1 MSAKRYDVEATLL
14 AVRSRLL
21 IGVAITGFAFIA
33 AMGLLGSGPAES
45 SAAVRSVAH
54 AQPLLPGQ
62 DAAGTQDLAD
72 FNANVVRPAA
82 SQALSLEQTRAKVA
96 ETQAAL
102 QVAQLQKQSDD
113 LRVSRAAAGVAELE
127 DEARNV
133 AQATVSSAIKAFQRG
148 GNSVSIL
155 EVQDL
160 NAGFR
165 ASTLNEAALLSN
177 ADVFT
182 QFYSKQRD
190 ADLAV
195 AELEVFSVRNTE
207 LADRVAVLEEELQ
220 ADQAWL
226 AQLEERNLQQRARS
240 VTAQAS
246 TWTQNRG
253 RKQGF
258 YLLTCPVNG
267 VHSFIDS
274 WGFPRSGGRRH
285 KGVDILANVGVEIV
299 APVNGRVEHFS
310 NRVGGR
316 SFRMWDENGN
326 YFYGTHLSGFG
337 KEGEV
342 KAGEV
347 IGYVGDDG
355 NAAGI
360 PHLHFEI
367 HAGGRG
373 NQINPFI
380 DSAAV
385 CSGAR

>member
-1 MSAKRYDVEATLL
+1 MGFFSSGAASSMTAPVSQRPAPTQDST
-14 AVRSRLL
+14 RL
-21 IGVAITGFAFIA
+21 
-33 AMGLLGSGPAES
+33 
-45 SAAVRSVAH
+45 
-54 AQPLLPGQ
+54 Q
-62 DAAGTQDLAD
+62 DAAELHGSPI
-72 FNANVVRPAA
+72 RPAA
-82 SQALSLEQTRAKVA
+82 SQALSLEETRAKVA
-96 ETQAAL
+96 ETEAAL
-102 QVAQLQKQSDD
+102 QVALLQKRTDD
-113 LRVSRAAAGVAELE
+113 LRVARAEAGVEELE
-127 DEARNV
+127 EEARNV
-133 AQATVSSAIKAFQRG
+133 AESTVASAIRAFQRDAAAD
-148 GNSVSIL
+148 SIL
-155 EVQDL
+155 DVEDL

-165 ASTLNEAALLSN
+165 ASTLNEAALLAN
-177 ADVFT
+177 TDVFNR
-182 QFYSKQRD
+182 FYAKQRD
-190 ADLAV
+190 ADLAA
-195 AELEVFSVRNTE
+195 AELEAYATNNDMLST
-207 LADRVAVLEEELQ
+207 RVAVLEEELA

-267 VHSFIDS
+267 PHSFIDS

-285 KGVDILANVGVEIV
+285 KGVDILANIGVEIV

-337 KEGEV
+337 KDGEV
-342 KAGEV
+342 SAGEV

-367 HAGGRG
+367 HAGKRG

-385 CSGAR
+385 CSGAQ

>member
-1 MSAKRYDVEATLL
+1 M
-14 AVRSRLL
+14 RSRLF
-21 IGVAITGFAFIA
+21 IGVAITGFAFVA

-45 SAAVRSVAH
+45 SAAVAFGASSHSGPIGLQTA
-54 AQPLLPGQ
+54 LPNQ
-62 DAAGTQDLAD
+62 DAAGSQDVAD
-72 FNANVVRPAA
+72 LSPSTVRPAA
-82 SQALSLEQTRAKVA
+82 SQALSLDQTRTKVA
-96 ETQAAL
+96 EVEAAL
-102 QVAQLQKQSDD
+102 QVAVLQKQSDD
-113 LRVSRAAAGVAELE
+113 LRISRAAAGVAELE
-127 DEARNV
+127 NEARDV
-133 AQATVSSAIKAFQRG
+133 AESTVASAIKAFQRG
-148 GNSVSIL
+148 GTEANIL
-155 EVQDL
+155 DVQDL

-165 ASTLNEAALLSN
+165 ASTLNEAALLAN
-177 ADVFT
+177 TEIFN
-182 QFYSKQRD
+182 QFYAMQQD
-190 ADLAV
+190 ADIAA
-195 AELEVFSVRNTE
+195 AELEVFAVRNDE
-207 LADRVAVLEEELQ
+207 LSSRVAALEEELQ

-267 VHSFIDS
+267 PHSFIDS
-274 WGFPRSGGRRH
+274 WGYPRSGGRRH
-285 KGVDILANVGVEIV
+285 KGVDILANIGVEIV

-316 SFRMWDENGN
+316 SFRMWDDNGN

-367 HAGGRG
+367 HAGSRG

-385 CSGAR
+385 CSGAQ